1 MGAPASVDLL
11 GTNCAPLNIE
21 SIVLFYPKLHAC
33 GVALSLSVVKL
44 RTPAALASAPS
55 ISRQWSHCMG
65 STPWVHHA
73 ADHRTY
79 LRPSVPSK
87 VVKLQTIMQL
97 MNLPAFA
104 ETSDASPSSPTPAPS
119 PFLVFR
125 ARPMCCIAAQ
135 CMSVLQNWF
144 ATISFHLQLQKLY
157 CGGIFGWCWTNERPN
172 WPSINKF

>member
-11 GTNCAPLNIE
+11 GTNCAPPNIE

-33 GVALSLSVVKL
+33 GAALSPSVVKL
-44 RTPAALASAPS
+44 RTPAASAPAPS

-87 VVKLQTIMQL
+87 VVMLQTIMQL
-97 MNLPAFA
+97 MHLPAFA
-104 ETSDASPSSPTPAPS
+104 EASDASPPSQPQPRPPFSS
-119 PFLVFR
+119 
-125 ARPMCCIAAQ
+125 
-135 CMSVLQNWF
+135 SVRGPCVPQQRN
-144 ATISFHLQLQKLY
+144 A
-157 CGGIFGWCWTNERPN
+157 
-172 WPSINKF
+172 

>member
-11 GTNCAPLNIE
+11 GTNCAPPNIE

-33 GVALSLSVVKL
+33 GAALSRSVVKL
-44 RTPAALASAPS
+44 RTPAASAPAPS

-97 MNLPAFA
+97 MNLPTFA
-104 ETSDASPSSPTPAPS
+104 EASDASPPSQPQPRPPFTSSARGPCVAQQCNA
-119 PFLVFR
+119 R
-125 ARPMCCIAAQ
+125 ACCKTGLRQYLSTYSCKNCTAEESLGGVGPMSDQ
-135 CMSVLQNWF
+135 TGHQ
-144 ATISFHLQLQKLY
+144 
-157 CGGIFGWCWTNERPN
+157 
-172 WPSINKF
+172 